1 MAETGYFA
9 GVRELPGGEI
19 QNEPTRSEFLCLGGN
34 LAPRHKLGGCAPR
47 DALGRHPPPDP
58 EPQTGPKGISTGPVT
73 AVGFASIN
81 VEIRTELEK
90 RVLYAL

>member
-1 MAETGYFA
+1 VISDTLRNA
-9 GVRELPGGEI
+9 VIKRPDVLPPSKG
-19 QNEPTRSEFLCLGGN
+19 PMLSAPPLGP
-34 LAPRHKLGGCAPR
+34 APR
-47 DALGRHPPPDP
+47 DP
-58 EPQTGPKGISTGPVT
+58 EPQTAPQGIDTGPVT